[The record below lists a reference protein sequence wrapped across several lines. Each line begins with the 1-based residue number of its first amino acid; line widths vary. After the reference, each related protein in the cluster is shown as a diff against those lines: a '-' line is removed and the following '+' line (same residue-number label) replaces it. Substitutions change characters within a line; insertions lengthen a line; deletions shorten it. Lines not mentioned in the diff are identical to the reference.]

1 MTGQTATALVAA
13 DRSFNRVRCHIPC
26 LHISLI
32 VKYCVSAAASCFPVS
47 RDHVLAMDPGI
58 SALVL
63 LCSALLGAG
72 AGSGAGAECG
82 GGDCS
87 TLTRHTLHHWLGR
100 GSRNNNN
107 NVRSL
112 YTVQIPA
119 AANLGTEEVIFILIT
134 GLQGQT
140 YQTSDSHWAE
150 D

>member
-13 DRSFNRVRCHIPC
+13 DRSFNRVRFHIPC

-32 VKYCVSAAASCFPVS
+32 VRYCVSAAASCLPAP

-63 LCSALLGAG
+63 LCSALLG

-107 NVRSL
+107 VRSL
-112 YTVQIPA
+112 YTVHVFISPTRQ
-119 AANLGTEEVIFILIT
+119 LGDGRSNIYSHYRASGTNI
-134 GLQGQT
+134 
-140 YQTSDSHWAE
+140 SDI
-150 D
+150 